1 MQVLKYSED
10 FNDKAKR
17 TVSDHQKA
25 YTKFCVVSTN
35 PSNNGAEYRN
45 RNRAIVSMKSRSNY
59 VEKYE
64 KMRESYLD
72 N

>member
-10 FNDKAKR
+10 FNEKAKS

-35 PSNNGAEYRN
+35 PTNNGTEYRN
-45 RNRAIVSMKSRSNY
+45 RNRAIVSVKSRSNY
-59 VEKYE
+59 VK
-64 KMRESYLD
+64 
-72 N
+72 